1 MQNGQRC
8 LMAISSAQ
16 REQAVSSCS
25 SFDLLMSDGV
35 KLDQTKTQTIA
46 GVKLDQTT
54 TQTIAGVIL
63 EQTTTQTIAG
73 ANLDQTTTQ
82 TIAGVILEQT
92 KTQTIARIKPS
103 IAFDR
108 KLKSSSLQVAKASSL
123 APLLSV

>member
-1 MQNGQRC
+1 VIVASMQNGQRC

-63 EQTTTQTIAG
+63 EQT
-73 ANLDQTTTQ
+73 
-82 TIAGVILEQT
+82 